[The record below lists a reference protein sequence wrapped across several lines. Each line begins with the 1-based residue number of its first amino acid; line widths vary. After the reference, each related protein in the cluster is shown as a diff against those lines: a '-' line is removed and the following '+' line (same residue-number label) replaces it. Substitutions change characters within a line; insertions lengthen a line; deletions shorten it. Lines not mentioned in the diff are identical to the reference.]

1 MRCLAIGLLVSAS
14 LGAALP
20 VLAAPKPEIGAWGI
34 DLAGMSR
41 TVRPGDDFYEYVNE
55 TWLRTAK
62 IAPDLPVNDEFVRL
76 YLSNEKRVGEIIQS
90 LLATPQSLGSDG
102 QRIAD
107 FYRSALDQRRLDAL
121 GLDPIRADLAATAAI
136 RTRAEAVRM
145 LAMPWQKSPIDAGV
159 LNDAGDPT
167 RVIATVGQG
176 GLTLPSADYYLKP
189 GEPYESL
196 RRALRTYVAAT
207 LTRARIA
214 DADARAERIVAL
226 ETEIARRHWSP
237 QQQRDPVRMYHP
249 MSVEELAR
257 FAPGFDWPTYLE
269 ARGFAGQARINVI
282 TDSAVQ
288 AIAALF
294 AETPIE
300 SWKDYL
306 TFHQLD
312 TWSDNLSEEW
322 QVASFE
328 FHQKTLQGVTARRR
342 PEARATQATNG
353 FLGEPIG
360 RIYVTRW
367 FPPAHRAQVD
377 EMVRF
382 IRAAFERRIRR
393 LAWMDEATRAEAL
406 AKLTKVT
413 SRIGYPDRWRDF
425 SSVTIKPDDY
435 VGNVKRYLLWRRDD
449 DKARLGEPTR
459 TWEWPY
465 SPQEINA
472 GYMASTNSITFPAG
486 ILQAPFFDP
495 AADPAVNFG
504 SIAAVIGHE
513 FGHGF
518 DDQGSRSDGDGR
530 LRDWWTAASR
540 AEFEK
545 RTSGLVAQFDQY
557 EPVPGARINGRQN
570 LGENIGDLGGL
581 SIAYE
586 AYRQYVAEKQGGR
599 APMIDGFS
607 GDQRFFLAWAQLW
620 RARVAPEEE
629 RRRTLTD
636 PHSAGRFR
644 ANGIVRNMD
653 AWYDAFGVKP
663 GDKLYLPPEQRVRIW

>member
-620 RARVAPEEE
+620 RARVAPEEG

>member
-1 MRCLAIGLLVSAS
+1 MRRIAIGLLVSAS

-20 VLAAPKPEIGAWGI
+20 VLAAPKPEIGAWGV

-90 LLATPQSLGSDG
+90 LLATSQPPGSDG

-136 RTRAEAVRM
+136 RTRAEVVRM

-176 GLTLPSADYYLKP
+176 GLTLPSADYYLKS

-207 LTRARIA
+207 LTRAGIA
-214 DADARAERIVAL
+214 DAGAKAERIVAL

-249 MSVEELAR
+249 MSAEELAR
-257 FAPGFDWPTYLE
+257 FASGFDWPTYLE

-294 AETPIE
+294 AATPIE

-328 FHQKTLQGVTARRR
+328 FHQRTLQGVTARRP

-353 FLGEPIG
+353 FFGEPIG

-377 EMVRF
+377 EMVHF
-382 IRAAFERRIRR
+382 IRAAFERRIGR
-393 LAWMDEATRAEAL
+393 LAWMDEATRGEAL
-406 AKLTKVT
+406 AKLAKVT
-413 SRIGYPDRWRDF
+413 SRIGYPDRWREF

-486 ILQAPFFDP
+486 ILQPPFFDP

-599 APMIDGFS
+599 APVIDGFT
-607 GDQRFFLAWAQLW
+607 GEQRFFLAWAQLW